1 LDESVP
7 LPEATRKA
15 HNIRGSR
22 VRVAAFGL
30 LLFLIALRYDVDMVA
45 FTILAVVLATLGVR
59 EFRRLAQRRDVT
71 ISSRFEISSSI
82 GLVLLGLLPAD
93 LFERAVIPAL
103 LLLIVSAFVVQMAA
117 RAEED
122 AMRVVPMSFFGPVY
136 IGLPLALGL
145 QVLAEDRIFLLFG
158 LIAVWMADTGAY
170 VAGHLFGSTRLAP
183 RLSPGKT
190 VEGLIGGTLVCL
202 GSCVLFKLTV
212 PPDAFSHGWIVVCMV
227 GLVTALL
234 APVGDLAESVLK
246 RDAGVKDSGSAFAGH
261 GGILDRL
268 DSLLFCLGGM
278 YTILR
283 LAGRI

>member
-1 LDESVP
+1 V
-7 LPEATRKA
+7 
-15 HNIRGSR
+15 G
-22 VRVAAFGL
+22 
-30 LLFLIALRYDVDMVA
+30 LFLFLLTLRYDVDMIV
-45 FTILAVVLATLGVR
+45 FTVMSVVLAALGVR
-59 EFRRLAQRRDVT
+59 EFRRLAKYRDVT
-71 ISSRFEISSSI
+71 VSARFEVIASV
-82 GLVLLGLLPAD
+82 GLVLLGLLPA
-93 LFERAVIPAL
+93 LAFERAIIPAL
-103 LLLIVSAFVVQMAA
+103 LLLIVSAFVVQMAG

-122 AMRVVPMSFFGPVY
+122 AIRSVPMSFFGPVY
-136 IGLPLALGL
+136 VGLPLALGL

-170 VAGHLFGSTRLAP
+170 IAGTLFGNTRLAP

-190 VEGLIGGTLVCL
+190 YEGLIGGTVGCVL
-202 GSCVLFKLTV
+202 SCTLFKLAV
-212 PPDAFSHGWIVVCMV
+212 PAAAFPHGWTVVLMV
-227 GLVTALL
+227 GFVTALL

-283 LAGRI
+283 LAGKI